1 MKDKGRFPIVFVA
14 IAAGV
19 TAAVVISALVLL
31 HFSRYSYYPYH
42 WGPGFMWGFMGF
54 PMLMMFPIGIIMMI
68 AVAYVVYRGFRWVGC
83 CGGAP
88 MDHGHYDGADGKKEP
103 VMEILRRR
111 YAEGEITKEQFEQ
124 HASVLN
130 VMIEL
135 EKQGE
140 VSSEEV
146 KEEATKD

>member
-1 MKDKGRFPIVFVA
+1 MKDNGRFPTVFVA

-19 TAAVVISALVLL
+19 TTAAVISALVLL
-31 HFSRYSYYPYH
+31 YFSRYSYYPYC

-83 CGGAP
+83 CGSPWGHH
-88 MDHGHYDGADGKKEP
+88 DHYGADEGKENA
-103 VMEILRRR
+103 VEILRRR
-111 YAEGEITKEQFEQ
+111 YAEGQITKEQFEQ
-124 HASVLN
+124 RASVLN
-130 VMIEL
+130 MMIEL

-146 KEEATKD
+146 KEEALKD

>member
-1 MKDKGRFPIVFVA
+1 MKDKGRFPTVFVA

-19 TAAVVISALVLL
+19 TAAVVISASVLL
-31 HFSRYSYYPYH
+31 CFSGYSHYPYC

-88 MDHGHYDGADGKKEP
+88 IDHGHYDGADGKKES

-124 HASVLN
+124 RAPVVN

-146 KEEATKD
+146 EEEALKD